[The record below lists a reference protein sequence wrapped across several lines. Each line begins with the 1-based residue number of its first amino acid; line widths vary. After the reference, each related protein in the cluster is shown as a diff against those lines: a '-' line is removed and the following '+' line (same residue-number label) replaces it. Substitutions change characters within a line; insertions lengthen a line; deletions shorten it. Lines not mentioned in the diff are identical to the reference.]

1 MALAMAAT
9 TAPASRLIL
18 PFDDVYPL
26 EPGVAGSDISRLQ
39 QRYEA
44 DPVRL
49 IINKRQMWSLEW

>member
-1 MALAMAAT
+1 MAAT